1 LRLVYRTFAALLI
14 AQSAVLSPQASD
26 TITVTATRTE
36 TRLADTPASVVV
48 LSREALDSTPAATVD
63 DALRQVPGFALFRR
77 TGSRV
82 ANPTS
87 QGVSLRG
94 IGASGAS
101 RALVVDDGIP
111 LNDPFGGWVY
121 WGRIPHAA
129 LERVEVLRGGAS
141 DLYGSTAMGG
151 VVQFIRKRSTVPS
164 VFIDASAG
172 SQSTGALSVF
182 GATAREGWG
191 SSAALDLLDSAG
203 YILVDPAQRGAV
215 DRRADGRHAAGDAT
229 IEHDGGFVRGSFY
242 SESRNNGTPLQTND
256 TTIRQLAAGAN
267 AGPFV
272 IRAWG
277 SAQDYAQTFS
287 AIAADRN
294 SERLT
299 VDQRVPARGGG
310 ASAQWSSAIG
320 KNNAVVAGVEARQ
333 VSGASNE
340 LQFAVNGTKTQV
352 DSSGRQRTGGAF
364 IEDVIALGDVS
375 ITAGLRFDG
384 WRNFDA
390 HRNDVALAGRS
401 DSAVSPRLAA
411 LYRPGP
417 ALAFTASA
425 YRAFRAPTL
434 NELYRDFRVGNVVTL
449 ANESLAPERLTA
461 YEVGART
468 RSVRATVFWMDL
480 NDVVSNVTLSVTPS
494 LITRQRKNVA
504 SSRSRGLEVEGD
516 WPVWRNLRLSSG
528 YLFSDSVVTSGELV
542 GKRLAQVPRHQA
554 SAQIGWSGH
563 STIALQTR
571 WSAMQ
576 FDDDLNQLPLRGY
589 FVADVLYAHPL
600 IKGVD
605 LVIAAENIFDRR
617 IEAGATPVITLG
629 QPRSFRAGVRF
640 GRGTRG
646 NKPRS

>member
-1 LRLVYRTFAALLI
+1 MMPYVYLIFAAQLF
-14 AQSAVLSPQASD
+14 AQSAD
-26 TITVTATRTE
+26 TITVTATKTE
-36 TRLADTPASVVV
+36 TRLADTPASLVV
-48 LSREALDSTPAATVD
+48 LSRETLDSTSAPTVD
-63 DALRQVPGFALFRR
+63 DALRQVPGFTLFRR

-121 WGRIPHAA
+121 WGRIPRAA

-151 VVQFIRKRSTVPS
+151 VVQFIRKRSSVPA
-164 VFIDASAG
+164 VFIDATAG
-172 SQSTGALSVF
+172 SQSTGALSLF
-182 GATAREGWG
+182 GAIAREGWG

-203 YILVDPAQRGAV
+203 YILVDRAQRGTV
-215 DRRADGRHAAGDAT
+215 DRRADARHAAGDAT

-242 SESRNNGTPLQTND
+242 SESRNNGTPLQTNR
-256 TTIRQLAAGAN
+256 TTIRQLAVGAN

-277 SAQDYAQTFS
+277 SDQDYAQSFS
-287 AIAADRN
+287 AIAADRK

-299 VDQRVPARGGG
+299 VDQRVPARGAG

-320 KNNAVVAGVEARQ
+320 KNNAIVTGVEARQ

-340 LQFAVNGTKTQV
+340 LQFAANGTRTQV
-352 DSSGRQRTGGAF
+352 DSSGRQRTAGAF
-364 IEDVIALGDVS
+364 VEDVIALRDMS

-384 WRNFDA
+384 WRNDDA
-390 HRNDVALAGRS
+390 RRFDVALAARS
-401 DSAVSPRLAA
+401 DSAISPRLAVV
-411 LYRPGP
+411 YRPGAAV
-417 ALAFTASA
+417 ALTASA

-434 NELYRDFRVGNVVTL
+434 NELYRSFRVGNVTTL
-449 ANESLAPERLTA
+449 ANESLTPERLTA
-461 YEVGART
+461 FEFGART
-468 RSVRATVFWMDL
+468 RFVRATVFWMDID
-480 NDVVSNVTLSVTPS
+480 DVISNRTLSSTPAG
-494 LITRQRKNVA
+494 ITRQRRNLA
-504 SSRSRGLEVEGD
+504 SSRSRGLELEGD
-516 WPVWRNLRLSSG
+516 WPVWRNLRFSSG
-528 YLFSDSVVTSGELV
+528 YLFSDSVVTSVELA
-542 GKRLAQVPRHQA
+542 GKRPPQVPRHQA
-554 SAQIGWSGH
+554 SAQIGWSGR

-576 FDDDLNQLPLRGY
+576 FDDDLNELPLRGY

-600 IKGVD
+600 IWGID
-605 LVIAAENIFDRR
+605 LVLAAENIFDRR
-617 IEAGATPVITLG
+617 IEASATPVITLG

-640 GRGTRG
+640 GRS
-646 NKPRS
+646 KPR